1 MDVHRAWREL
11 RLELERIDRIIARL
25 EAQRT
30 RPVKSTRGRKN
41 MPKSERADVS
51 RRMKAYWA
59 TRKQRLQQPAIAASA
74 GA

>member
-1 MDVHRAWREL
+1 MDVHRALREL

-30 RPVKSTRGRKN
+30 PPLRSTRGRKN
-41 MPKSERADVS
+41 MPESERADVS

-59 TRKQRLQQPAIAASA
+59 TRKQRVEESAIAASA
-74 GA
+74 GG